1 MPKRDRDEPA
11 SHLPLQP
18 VAFHALLAL
27 ADGPK
32 HGYRILKE
40 IEGCGEARLR
50 LGPATL
56 YDTLH
61 RLRRQRLVETAA
73 EPPEA
78 PDDDRRRRYYR
89 LTALGAR
96 VLAAEA
102 ERLRDLVRLAVDKR
116 VVTTLRAP
124 LGVAP

>member
-1 MPKRDRDEPA
+1 MPKRDRDDPA
-11 SHLPLQP
+11 GHLPLQP

-32 HGYRILKE
+32 HGYRVLKE
-40 IEGCGEARLR
+40 IEGRGETRLR

-61 RLRRQRLVETAA
+61 RLRRQRLVEVAT
-73 EPPEA
+73 PPPDA

-89 LTALGAR
+89 LTALGSR

-102 ERLRDLVRLAVDKR
+102 ERLRDLVRLAIDQRIVPTQR
-116 VVTTLRAP
+116 
-124 LGVAP
+124 GVEVGA